1 MLHQAGTRHTISIT
15 NQFTAPGGCIEH
27 GSSTAAANTATAP
40 TALHGI
46 PGRSKAGQHNHHS
59 SVQEWGRTGEP
70 NTSCCFRQGQRAGA
84 SSMHSYQKGPIIGE
98 GTYGSVICATQKASG
113 RQVAI
118 KKVRLS
124 SSNGKDG
131 VNMSVLRELK
141 ALRALAAPCIVELL
155 DTFST
160 KSSLV
165 LVFEFM
171 EWSLEDVIRDKSQ
184 LLSEADIK
192 SYMQMVLQAL
202 AHVHEHKAIHR
213 WGAVTMAHF
222 CCVFAVR
229 VVMSSAA
236 PALAGSTSSWVSTNP
251 SLPGYPS
258 GPVGLQDG
266 LCCAVLCAGNNSPA
280 AEALRRRCAA
290 VAGMPLQRH
299 QARQPADL
307 Q

>member
-1 MLHQAGTRHTISIT
+1 
-15 NQFTAPGGCIEH
+15 
-27 GSSTAAANTATAP
+27 
-40 TALHGI
+40 
-46 PGRSKAGQHNHHS
+46 
-59 SVQEWGRTGEP
+59 
-70 NTSCCFRQGQRAGA
+70 
-84 SSMHSYQKGPIIGE
+84 MHAYQKGPIIGE

-131 VNMSVLRELK
+131 INMSVLRELK

-184 LLSEADIK
+184 LLSEADVK

-213 WGAVTMAHF
+213 WGAVTLAHS
-222 CCVFAVR
+222 CCVFGLC

-236 PALAGSTSSWVSTNP
+236 PALRSAPIQLEQLNCRTV
-251 SLPGYPS
+251 
-258 GPVGLQDG
+258 
-266 LCCAVLCAGNNSPA
+266 CAVLCAGNDSPA
-280 AEALRRRCAA
+280 AEALRRCCAA